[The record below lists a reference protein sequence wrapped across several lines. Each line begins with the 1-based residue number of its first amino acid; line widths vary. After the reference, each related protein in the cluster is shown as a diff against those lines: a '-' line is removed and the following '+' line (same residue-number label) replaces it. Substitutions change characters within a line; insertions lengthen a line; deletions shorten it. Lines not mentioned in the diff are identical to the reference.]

1 LLHCSVL
8 LITLDRSVESEFC
21 FDVIMLGKQQARV
34 KHNLLSTKLMSNGKY
49 VSNFLKLFMNKKV
62 IREQNVVSDI
72 F

>member
-1 LLHCSVL
+1 
-8 LITLDRSVESEFC
+8 
-21 FDVIMLGKQQARV
+21 MLGKQQARV